1 MTDMTAIE
9 PSTPEEFAL
18 LASRIEDEVAEL
30 QLDAFGPQE
39 ALRLGLILVRKGTE
53 GALPIAIDIRRGAQ
67 ILFHVALEGAQ
78 ADNDVWIAR
87 KSSAVERYGIPS
99 LLLGTRPKI
108 AGKRI
113 ENEGWF
119 DQLTYAA
126 HGGGFPLSVRGTG
139 VVAVVTVSGLPQIDD
154 HDLVVSALREF
165 VEG

>member
-1 MTDMTAIE
+1 MTATE
-9 PSTPEEFAL
+9 PSTPEEYAR
-18 LASRIEDEVAEL
+18 LAARIEEEVSEL
-30 QLDAFGPQE
+30 QLDSFGPSD
-39 ALRLGLILVRKGTE
+39 ALRLGLILVRTGTQ
-53 GALPIAIDIRRGAQ
+53 GTLPIAIDIRRGAQ

-113 ENEGWF
+113 EDEDWF
-119 DQLTYAA
+119 DQTAYAA
-126 HGGGFPLSVRGTG
+126 HGGGFPITVRGTG